1 MVDPSRDLV
10 IAYLTNQL
18 NTPLTDNQADPN
30 NFRGSWYTA
39 STLGFV
45 PQILSIGMDSDRD
58 VSGQLLSLVFS
69 MTEDSLSLIPEGA
82 SADHPSVKSVESL
95 ISLYSSMGEKA
106 NDPQYEEKAALLK
119 EQLDSHIR

>member
-1 MVDPSRDLV
+1 M
-10 IAYLTNQL
+10 
-18 NTPLTDNQADPN
+18 
-30 NFRGSWYTA
+30 
-39 STLGFV
+39 

-58 VSGQLLSLVFS
+58 VSRQLLSLVFS

-82 SADHPSVKSVESL
+82 STDHPSVKSVESL
-95 ISLYSSMGEKA
+95 ISLYNSMGEKA